1 MPKNGKVVTLEE
13 NRTSRSKN
21 HSIILENREKLSISG
36 VERVDNFNDELIVLQ
51 TVEGILTIKGEDLD
65 VSKLNVE
72 DGNVSVKGVLNSLSY
87 SDRQS
92 FGEKSSGLLGKMF
105 K

>member
-1 MPKNGKVVTLEE
+1 MLKNGKVIVLEE
-13 NRTSRSKN
+13 KRNSRSRN

-36 VERVDNFNDELIVLQ
+36 VERVDNFNDELLVLQ
-51 TVEGILTIKGEDLD
+51 TVDGILTIKGEDLD

-72 DGNVSVKGVLNSLSY
+72 DGNVSVKGVINSLNY
-87 SDRQS
+87 SNRES
-92 FGEKSSGLLGKMF
+92 FGEKSSGFLGKMF